1 MAATMQGKVALIT
14 GGGSG
19 IGRAAS
25 IAFARAGAKVVIGDV
40 VAEGGN
46 RTVELIKD
54 TGGEA
59 LFMHTDVTVGREVE
73 RLVKTAVD
81 SYGGLDC
88 AYNNAGIEGA
98 QTGIVDCSEEEWQRV
113 IAVDLTGVWLCLKHE
128 IPAMIKR
135 GGGSIVNT
143 SSVMG
148 LVGAPSIP
156 AYIASKHGVAGLT
169 KAAALE
175 FAKSRVRVNAVCPG
189 AIRTPMIERIL
200 AAGATEASLAGPQA
214 IPRLG
219 KPEEIAAA
227 VVWLCSDA
235 ASFVTGVTMPVDGG
249 WTAQ

>member
-1 MAATMQGKVALIT
+1 MAATMQGKIALIT

-25 IAFARAGAKVVIGDV
+25 VAFARAGAKAVIGDV

-59 LFMHTDVTVGREVE
+59 IFVHTDVTVGREVE
-73 RLVKTAVD
+73 RLVKAAVD
-81 SYGGLDC
+81 TYGGLDC

-98 QTGIVDCSEEEWQRV
+98 QAGIVDCTEEEWQRV

-175 FAKSRVRVNAVCPG
+175 FAKSGIRVNAVCPG

-200 AAGATEASLAGPQA
+200 AAGTTEASLAAPQA

-219 KPEEIAAA
+219 RPEEIAAA

>member
-25 IAFARAGAKVVIGDV
+25 VAFARAGAKVVIGDV

-54 TGGEA
+54 TGGDA
-59 LFMHTDVTVGREVE
+59 TFVHTDVTVGREVE

-81 SYGGLDC
+81 TYGGLDC

-98 QTGIVDCSEEEWQRV
+98 QVGIVDCTEEEWQRV
-113 IAVDLTGVWLCLKHE
+113 IGIDLTGVWLCLKHE
-128 IPAMIKR
+128 IPAMVKR
-135 GGGSIVNT
+135 GGGAIVNT

-200 AAGATEASLAGPQA
+200 AVGATEESLAAPQA

-219 KPEEIAAA
+219 RPEEIAAA

>member
-25 IAFARAGAKVVIGDV
+25 VAFARVGAKVVIGDV

-59 LFMHTDVTVGREVE
+59 IFVHTDVTVGREVE
-73 RLVKTAVD
+73 RLVKAAVD
-81 SYGGLDC
+81 TYGGLDC

-98 QTGIVDCSEEEWQRV
+98 QAGIVDCTEEEWQRV

-175 FAKSRVRVNAVCPG
+175 FAKSGIRVNAVCPG

-200 AAGATEASLAGPQA
+200 AAGTTEASLAAPQA

-219 KPEEIAAA
+219 RPEEIAAA

>member
-1 MAATMQGKVALIT
+1 MAASMQGKIALIT

-25 IAFARAGAKVVIGDV
+25 IAFARAGTKVVIGDV
-40 VAEGGN
+40 VAQGGN

-59 LFMHTDVTVGREVE
+59 IFVQTDVTVGREVE
-73 RLVKTAVD
+73 RLVKAAVD
-81 SYGGLDC
+81 TYGGLDC

-98 QTGIVDCSEEEWQRV
+98 QKGLVDCTEEEWQRV
-113 IAVDLTGVWLCLKHE
+113 IAINLTGVWLCMKHE

-148 LVGAPSIP
+148 LVGAASIP

-169 KAAALE
+169 KEAALE
-175 FAKSRVRVNAVCPG
+175 FAKSKIRVNAVCPG
-189 AIRTPMIERIL
+189 AIRTPMIERIMAGGTTEKDL
-200 AAGATEASLAGPQA
+200 AAPQA
-214 IPRLG
+214 MPRLG
-219 KPEEIAAA
+219 RPEEIAAA

-235 ASFVTGVTMPVDGG
+235 ASFVTGVAMPVDGG
-249 WTAQ
+249 WMAS